1 MKPEKQALRIGAAA
15 LLCALLLRLFTSGT
29 FAQAVSALSSPEL
42 ISFVLYLETGRLY
55 RPVVP
60 EDATTP
66 ETVEQTQTLPEETL
80 PEIDAPAQAVFAP
93 EDALLVDVN
102 SVCGYPADTQALLGQ
117 PLSWDLTA
125 SEPTVLI
132 LHSHATESYENTEN
146 YTPSGDYRTLDA
158 NYNMVSVGAYLT
170 QLLEEAGVNVL
181 HDTTLHDY
189 PSYSNSYNE
198 SRSAAKAYLEQYT
211 SIRLVLD
218 LHRDSVATTSGKQL
232 GYTVSTSQGTAA
244 QLMLVV
250 GTNASGL
257 NHPNW
262 YENLSLAVKLHA
274 QLEKQC
280 PGICRPI
287 SFRSQRFNQDL
298 SPGALLIEVG
308 AAGNT
313 RQEALLAAQHLA
325 QTILSMSGGAITAD
339 PTS

>member
-1 MKPEKQALRIGAAA
+1 MKPEKRSLQIGAAA
-15 LLCALLLRLFTSGT
+15 LLCALLLRLFTSSA

-42 ISFVLYLETGRLY
+42 ISFALYLETGRLY
-55 RPVVP
+55 RPVIP
-60 EDATTP
+60 EEVTAP
-66 ETVEQTQTLPEETL
+66 ETVAQPDLPTEETL
-80 PEIDAPAQAVFAP
+80 PENASVQAVFAP

-102 SVCGYPADTQALLGQ
+102 SVCGYPADTQALLEQ

-125 SEPTVLI
+125 AEPTVLI

-146 YTPSGDYRTLDA
+146 YTPSGDYRTLDT
-158 NYNMVSVGAYLT
+158 NCNMISVGAYLT
-170 QLLEEAGVNVL
+170 QLLEQAGVTVL

-189 PSYSNSYNE
+189 PSYSDSYNQ
-198 SRSAAKAYLEQYT
+198 SRSAAKAYLEQYP

-218 LHRDSVATTSGKQL
+218 LHRDSVATVSGVQL
-232 GYTVSTSQGTAA
+232 GYTVATDRGTAA
-244 QLMLVV
+244 QMMLVV

-298 SPGALLIEVG
+298 SPGSLLIEVG

-313 RQEALLAAQHLA
+313 RQEALLSAEYLA
-325 QTILSMSGGAITAD
+325 QTILSMSGGAVTAD